1 MKIYLDKIEWFRQYV
16 SYYAQKSLSL
26 QKRKIRLLRQAFIKE
41 RSRQQHSRRILID
54 DSSSTEINAF
64 SQLQKSF
71 NRFTFLI
78 HFDKIKVLYID
89 IDVNKKCDYDVM
101 IYHVKRKDDVES
113 IVFNSSFKRTNVEL
127 IMFFNKILSSIES
140 RY

>member
-1 MKIYLDKIEWFRQYV
+1 M
-16 SYYAQKSLSL
+16 SL